1 MSNVAIITAVLT
13 LLAGVGVFLTAC
25 DTLSSNLETLGSS
38 KLRELFATAAKS
50 KLLGVGI
57 GTLATVVIQ
66 SSSAVTVIALGFV
79 SAGIMDLTQAAT
91 VIYGANIGTTITG
104 QIVAWGISGDGGVS
118 TTVIFSAFTG
128 VGAFIIS
135 FSKSDRMK
143 TIGGILCGLGLL
155 FVGLSMMSGAMES
168 FAESDG
174 VREFLSQFDNMFV
187 LILLGAIF
195 TALIQSSS
203 VMTSICIT
211 MVVAGLITLNQGI
224 YLSMGAN
231 IGTCVSAIMAGMAG
245 SSDAKRGSCI
255 HLIFNVFGVAVFTIV
270 GLIIELV
277 SGGTV
282 TYGTIFGSIFVGM
295 PQVQLAMFHTMFNV
309 VAVLLMLPLTDALVA
324 LVQRIVP
331 DEPEEPEDAITTFYI
346 DEGYLVTPPIAV
358 QQVKN
363 EIVGMAGLAMRN
375 FESGIQMCCELDF
388 SDSEVFEHTEQE
400 LNFINRELER
410 YIAKLFGEQLSEGD
424 REYLSRSLKTIAD
437 LERIGDHAKNMKE
450 YAESLVEMSQHFSN
464 EAICDISELSQL
476 VEDLFGQVMRAYEH
490 EDDAEAMQAGI
501 TNLAIS
507 DGVEEAAVNH
517 AQRISKGICSPD
529 AGALYLALISDIDRI
544 GAHFYYLA
552 KSML

>member
-1 MSNVAIITAVLT
+1 MSAIK
-13 LLAGVGVFLTAC
+13 FPC
-25 DTLSSNLETLGSS
+25 SS
-38 KLRELFATAAKS
+38 K
-50 KLLGVGI
+50 
-57 GTLATVVIQ
+57 
-66 SSSAVTVIALGFV
+66 
-79 SAGIMDLTQAAT
+79 M
-91 VIYGANIGTTITG
+91 
-104 QIVAWGISGDGGVS
+104 
-118 TTVIFSAFTG
+118 
-128 VGAFIIS
+128 
-135 FSKSDRMK
+135 
-143 TIGGILCGLGLL
+143 
-155 FVGLSMMSGAMES
+155 
-168 FAESDG
+168 
-174 VREFLSQFDNMFV
+174 
-187 LILLGAIF
+187 
-195 TALIQSSS
+195 
-203 VMTSICIT
+203 
-211 MVVAGLITLNQGI
+211 
-224 YLSMGAN
+224 
-231 IGTCVSAIMAGMAG
+231 
-245 SSDAKRGSCI
+245 
-255 HLIFNVFGVAVFTIV
+255 
-270 GLIIELV
+270 
-277 SGGTV
+277 
-282 TYGTIFGSIFVGM
+282 
-295 PQVQLAMFHTMFNV
+295 
-309 VAVLLMLPLTDALVA
+309 